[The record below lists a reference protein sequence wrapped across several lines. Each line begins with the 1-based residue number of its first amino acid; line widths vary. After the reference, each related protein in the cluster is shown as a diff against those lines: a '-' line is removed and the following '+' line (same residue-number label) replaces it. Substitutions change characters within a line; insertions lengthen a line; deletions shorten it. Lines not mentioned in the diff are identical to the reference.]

1 MTKVFKLPVVLAIM
15 SMNLM
20 GLCHAAANS
29 DTTTMSYTSSEENFT
44 NPERGFYVSMEP
56 IGNKAISP
64 LELSELQKIRNN
76 NISLVRKYYLLS
88 DFRNKPISQSFL
100 EMISNDCQTARKAG
114 VKLIV
119 RFTYN
124 WLGGGD
130 DASANVILSHLD
142 QLKPLL
148 EANYDV
154 IAYMEAG
161 FIGNWGEW
169 HKSSNNHVDSWTLD
183 ANNNAKNILHKL
195 LSVLPNQRMV
205 ALRYF
210 KHKKQILGSD
220 PLSSTEAFN
229 SSFRARTG
237 HHNDAF
243 RAGVDDMGTYSYVN
257 PVQVAQEKAWLNLD
271 TRYVV
276 QSGEPAGVA
285 SSLAYTDCKG
295 TLADLA
301 QMHWSAMSINQSDST
316 QVYQKWQTQGCMEEI
331 KRRLGYRFRLL
342 NSTVPNRIKP
352 GSTFSMKFTVVNDG
366 WASPYNP
373 RRLEV
378 ILRHTQTGQ
387 EYYLPVAESLR
398 RWTPGVTTAV
408 NVEGNLPNNMAA
420 GDYQVLLNLPD
431 PHYRLRN
438 RPDYSIRLA
447 NKSVWEPSTGYNSLL
462 QNVRVD
468 ATATASPYSA
478 KRFFAAR

>member
-1 MTKVFKLPVVLAIM
+1 M
-15 SMNLM
+15 SITFTS
-20 GLCHAAANS
+20 LCNAASNF
-29 DTTTMSYTSSEENFT
+29 DTATVSYIGTEENFP

-56 IGNKAISP
+56 HGNKAIMP
-64 LELSELQKIRNN
+64 LELSELQKLRNN

-114 VKLIV
+114 VKLII

-130 DASANVILSHLD
+130 DAPASIILSHLD

-148 EANYDV
+148 EDNYDV

-169 HKSSNNHVDSWTLD
+169 HKSSNNHVDSWTLN
-183 ANNNAKNILHKL
+183 ASTNAKSILHKL
-195 LSVLPNQRMV
+195 LSVLPKQRMV
-205 ALRYF
+205 ALRYS
-210 KHKKQILGSD
+210 KHKKQILGKN
-220 PLSSTEAFN
+220 PLSPTEAFN
-229 SSFRARTG
+229 GSFRARTG

-243 RAGVDDMGTYSYVN
+243 RAGIDDMGTYSYSN
-257 PVQVAQEKAWLNLD
+257 HVQVAQEKAWLNLD
-271 TRYVV
+271 TRFVV
-276 QSGEPAGVA
+276 QGGEPAGVA
-285 SSLAYTDCKG
+285 SSLAYSDCKG

-301 QMHWSAMSINQSDST
+301 HMHWSAMSINQSDST
-316 QVYQKWQTQGCMEEI
+316 QVYQKWQAQGCMEEI

-342 NSTVPNRIKP
+342 NSTVPKTVKP

-378 ILRHTQTGQ
+378 VLRHSETGQ
-387 EYYLPVAESLR
+387 EYFLPVAEPIR
-398 RWTPGVTTAV
+398 RWFPGVTTVV
-408 NVEGNLPNNMAA
+408 NVEGNLPSNIAA
-420 GDYQVLLNLPD
+420 GEYQVLLNLPD
-431 PHYRLRN
+431 PHSKLRN
-438 RPDYSIRLA
+438 RPEYSIRLA
-447 NKSVWEPSTGYNSLL
+447 NKYVWEPSTGYNSLL
-462 QNVRVD
+462 QSVRID
-468 ATATASPYSA
+468 PAATASSHSA